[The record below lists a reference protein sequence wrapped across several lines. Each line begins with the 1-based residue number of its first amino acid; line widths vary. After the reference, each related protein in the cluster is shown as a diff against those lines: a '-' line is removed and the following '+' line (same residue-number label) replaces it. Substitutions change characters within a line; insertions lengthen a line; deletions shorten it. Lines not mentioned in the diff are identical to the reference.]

1 MKDSTAE
8 YKQKY
13 GKRWHFEWKRDQRD
27 NSWLYQKGSHNR
39 RKEHWRDYDLY
50 KALVTQF
57 TNEHK
62 HLIPEIH
69 TRGFRAYHIDHKIS
83 KRYGFDNGILAQ
95 VIAHHSNCEMIW
107 WKDNAVKGALC
118 KIDEHNKWIIDSTST
133 SV

>member
-13 GKRWHFEWKRDQRD
+13 GKRWHFEWKRD
-27 NSWLYQKGSHNR
+27 KH
-39 RKEHWRDYDLY
+39 RKANWRDFDYY
-50 KALVTQF
+50 HSLVTQL
-57 TNEHK
+57 TDEHK

-69 TRGFRAYHIDHKIS
+69 TRGFNTYHIDHKIS

-107 WKDNAVKGALC
+107 WLDNVVKGVKC